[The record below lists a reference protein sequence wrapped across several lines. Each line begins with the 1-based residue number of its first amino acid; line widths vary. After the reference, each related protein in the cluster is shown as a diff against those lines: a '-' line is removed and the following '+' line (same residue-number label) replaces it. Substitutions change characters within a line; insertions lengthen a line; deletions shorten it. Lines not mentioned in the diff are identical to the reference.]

1 MSLST
6 ATERNSAIHVG
17 LPWRGMFPFADSLL
31 NANDRAQVAGFV
43 GIHFS
48 PVITSTAV
56 LQNPVDYQLAGE
68 PAFRER
74 YRTYE
79 ISPRRVT
86 EQGRGRTA
94 GVRRLSGSAPSFT
107 TTTTKRGYD

>member
-1 MSLST
+1 MAVET
-6 ATERNSAIHVG
+6 ADERSSAIHLA
-17 LPWRGMFPFADSLL
+17 LPWRGMFPAPDGVL
-31 NANDRAQVAGFV
+31 NANNRAHAAGFF
-43 GIHFS
+43 GAFMT
-48 PVITSTAV
+48 PVITSTSI
-56 LQNPVDYQLAGE
+56 LQLPVDYQLAGE